1 MVKVNGG
8 ATVAPAT
15 PPGTDA
21 TLARWRAVEA
31 SILAGRVEGA
41 PLVRPLLATLAA
53 RANGF
58 LLGPPGTGKSM
69 LVESL
74 LSHIDGAA
82 GFRTLMT
89 RFSEPGELFGPVSLS
104 ALQADKYERVI
115 AGYLPTAHIAFLD
128 EIFKANSAI
137 LNSLL
142 TLVNERIF
150 RNGTATLRAPLL
162 SLFGASNELPGGD
175 ELGALYDRFA
185 VRLFVAPVS
194 ENGFRTLLDERLAA
208 PSARMSLADVEAGIR
223 AARAVTIPA
232 SVLDTVAAM
241 RRDGKT
247 QGIQAS
253 DRRWLAALALV
264 RASAW
269 LDGRTV
275 ASVADLS
282 ILACVLWDNPDQRR
296 KVEDFVLS
304 YSAPMRRKALEML
317 DAAREQRA
325 ALENASDD
333 TARLEASRKLRSLGE
348 EVAVLVAN
356 AGGAADDVMRDAA
369 AKIAAWRGEARRMLT
384 DKLA

>member
-15 PPGTDA
+15 
-21 TLARWRAVEA
+21 LARWRAVEA
-31 SILAGRVEGA
+31 SMLAGRVEGA
-41 PLVRPLLATLAA
+41 PYVRPMLITLAA

-69 LVESL
+69 LVESI

-89 RFSEPGELFGPVSLS
+89 RFSEPGELFGPVSLT
-104 ALQADKYERVI
+104 ALQADRYERVI

-142 TLVNERIF
+142 TLVNERIY

-185 VRLFVAPVS
+185 VRLFVSPVT
-194 ENGFRTLLDERLAA
+194 ETGFRTLLDERLAA
-208 PSARMSLADVEAGIR
+208 PAARMTLTDVEEGII
-223 AARAVTIPA
+223 ASRAVTIPA
-232 SVLDTVAAM
+232 TVLDTIATM
-241 RRDGKT
+241 RRDGKA

-253 DRRWLAALALV
+253 DRRWLAALALM
-264 RASAW
+264 RASTW

-275 ASVADLS
+275 AGAGDLS
-282 ILACVLWDNPDQRR
+282 ILSCVLWDNPDQRR

-304 YSAPMRRKALEML
+304 YSAPMRRKALELL

-325 ALENASDD
+325 ALEGATDD

-348 EVAVLVAN
+348 EAAALVAS

-369 AKIAAWRGEARRMLT
+369 QKIAAWRGEARRMLT